1 MSPITPPRTRYS
13 ERNDHISRVL
23 TEKFTLISQKLIA
36 MGFSIEE
43 LMALFENN
51 WRLDNSI
58 HWLLHRRR
66 TMETTRR
73 DLTHSSNIDIS
84 NDSKAIKELSR
95 RFNCTMRDVERI
107 VISYDGD
114 LEKTEI
120 FLMLNQ
126 QQHMRYE
133 ILSPTECLHQFRTRD
148 LFNDQN
154 PFQRSTFDMPRE
166 RCLYQSND
174 RNQFDHPSFDMTR
187 ETSLHQ
193 PDDRNPFEHPSTD
206 INIQIQEEASRNVRC
221 TMQHPKSTTNLVNEL
236 SPTDREWNPF
246 KPSFFDTVRENWL
259 KYLSNN
265 QNQFQHSTFDMARER
280 SLYQSN
286 DQNQFDRPSFDITR
300 ETSLHQPNDRNQFER
315 PSTNIN
321 IQIQEEAS
329 RNARYTMQHPKS
341 TTNLVNELSPTNGEW
356 NPFKPSLFD
365 TVRENW
371 LKYLSNNQNQF
382 QHSTFDMARKR
393 SLYQSNDQNQFDRP
407 SFDMT
412 QEKSLHQPN
421 DRNQFERPSTNINI
435 QIQEEA
441 SRNARYTMQHPK
453 STTNLSNEFSQID
466 GEWNPF
472 KPSFFDTVRENW
484 LKYLSNNQNQF
495 QHSTFDMPRETS
507 LHQPNDRNQFE
518 RPSTDIN
525 IQIQEEA
532 SRNARCTIQHPKSTT
547 NLVNELCPTDEEW
560 NPFKPSFFDTVRENW
575 LKYLSNHQNPTNLVN
590 ELSPTNGEWNPFK
603 PSFFDTVRENWL
615 KYLSNNQNQFQ
626 HSTFDMPR
634 EKSLYQSNNQNQFGR
649 PSFDMTRETSL
660 HQPIDRNQFDRPSF
674 DMTRETSLLQPNDR
688 NPW

>member
-23 TEKFTLISQKLIA
+23 TEKFTLVSQKLIA
-36 MGFSIEE
+36 MGFSAEE

-66 TMETTRR
+66 TMKITRR

-114 LEKTEI
+114 LEKTAN

-148 LFNDQN
+148 LSNDQN

-174 RNQFDHPSFDMTR
+174 RSQFDHPSIDMTW

-206 INIQIQEEASRNVRC
+206 INIQIQEEASRNARY
-221 TMQHPKSTTNLVNEL
+221 TMQHPKSTTNLVKEL
-236 SPTDREWNPF
+236 SRTDGEWNPF

-265 QNQFQHSTFDMARER
+265 QNQFQYSTIDMARER

-321 IQIQEEAS
+321 IQIQEEA
-329 RNARYTMQHPKS
+329 
-341 TTNLVNELSPTNGEW
+341 
-356 NPFKPSLFD
+356 
-365 TVRENW
+365 
-371 LKYLSNNQNQF
+371 
-382 QHSTFDMARKR
+382 
-393 SLYQSNDQNQFDRP
+393 
-407 SFDMT
+407 
-412 QEKSLHQPN
+412 
-421 DRNQFERPSTNINI
+421 
-435 QIQEEA
+435 
-441 SRNARYTMQHPK
+441 
-453 STTNLSNEFSQID
+453 
-466 GEWNPF
+466 
-472 KPSFFDTVRENW
+472 
-484 LKYLSNNQNQF
+484 
-495 QHSTFDMPRETS
+495 
-507 LHQPNDRNQFE
+507 
-518 RPSTDIN
+518 
-525 IQIQEEA
+525 
-532 SRNARCTIQHPKSTT
+532 
-547 NLVNELCPTDEEW
+547 
-560 NPFKPSFFDTVRENW
+560 
-575 LKYLSNHQNPTNLVN
+575 
-590 ELSPTNGEWNPFK
+590 
-603 PSFFDTVRENWL
+603 
-615 KYLSNNQNQFQ
+615 
-626 HSTFDMPR
+626 
-634 EKSLYQSNNQNQFGR
+634 
-649 PSFDMTRETSL
+649 
-660 HQPIDRNQFDRPSF
+660 
-674 DMTRETSLLQPNDR
+674 
-688 NPW
+688 

>member
-23 TEKFTLISQKLIA
+23 TEKFTLVSQKLIA
-36 MGFSIEE
+36 MGFSAEE

-66 TMETTRR
+66 TMEI
-73 DLTHSSNIDIS
+73 THSSNIDIS

-95 RFNCTMRDVERI
+95 RFNCTMLDVERI

-114 LEKTEI
+114 LEKTAN

-148 LFNDQN
+148 LSNDQN

-174 RNQFDHPSFDMTR
+174 RSQFDHPSFDMTR

-193 PDDRNPFEHPSTD
+193 
-206 INIQIQEEASRNVRC
+206 
-221 TMQHPKSTTNLVNEL
+221 
-236 SPTDREWNPF
+236 
-246 KPSFFDTVRENWL
+246 
-259 KYLSNN
+259 
-265 QNQFQHSTFDMARER
+265 
-280 SLYQSN
+280 
-286 DQNQFDRPSFDITR
+286 QFDRPSTD
-300 ETSLHQPNDRNQFER
+300 
-315 PSTNIN
+315 IN

-341 TTNLVNELSPTNGEW
+341 TTNLVNELSPT
-356 NPFKPSLFD
+356 
-365 TVRENW
+365 
-371 LKYLSNNQNQF
+371 
-382 QHSTFDMARKR
+382 
-393 SLYQSNDQNQFDRP
+393 
-407 SFDMT
+407 
-412 QEKSLHQPN
+412 
-421 DRNQFERPSTNINI
+421 
-435 QIQEEA
+435 
-441 SRNARYTMQHPK
+441 
-453 STTNLSNEFSQID
+453 D
-466 GEWNPF
+466 G
-472 KPSFFDTVRENW
+472 
-484 LKYLSNNQNQF
+484 
-495 QHSTFDMPRETS
+495 
-507 LHQPNDRNQFE
+507 
-518 RPSTDIN
+518 
-525 IQIQEEA
+525 
-532 SRNARCTIQHPKSTT
+532 
-547 NLVNELCPTDEEW
+547 EW

-634 EKSLYQSNNQNQFGR
+634 E
-649 PSFDMTRETSL
+649 TSL
-660 HQPIDRNQFDRPSF
+660 HQPNDRNQFDRPST
-674 DMTRETSLLQPNDR
+674 DINIQIQEEASR
-688 NPW
+688 NAKCTIQYPKSTTNLVNELSPT